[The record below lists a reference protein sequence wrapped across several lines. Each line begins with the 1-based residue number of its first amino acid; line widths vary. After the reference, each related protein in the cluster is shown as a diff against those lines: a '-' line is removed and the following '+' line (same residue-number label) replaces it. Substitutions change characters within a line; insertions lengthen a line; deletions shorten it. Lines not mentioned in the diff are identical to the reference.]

1 MALRFASLGSGS
13 RGNATLIQA
22 GATRLLLDGGFPARE
37 LEKRLSHIGV
47 AAHSLDGIL
56 VTHEHQDHILGV
68 GALARRFGLPVW
80 LTHGTLHCGRLGALP
95 DARVIHA
102 QQQPFRIGDLQVL
115 AYPVPHDAREPV
127 QFVFETSTARFGV
140 LTDVGAITP
149 HIVKTLADCSALLLE
164 CNHDREMLASGPYP
178 PALQRRVGGSLGHL
192 SNCQAA
198 QFLQQVAH
206 PGLKRLVVGHISAKN
221 NTPELVRTSLVM
233 AVPQI
238 EEQVTL
244 VQQDHVSEWFEG

>member
-1 MALRFASLGSGS
+1 MLFASLGSGS

-37 LEKRLSHIGV
+37 LEKRLLHIGV
-47 AAHSLDGIL
+47 TPQSLDGIL
-56 VTHEHQDHILGV
+56 VTHEHHDHIRGV

-80 LTHGTLHCGRLGALP
+80 LTHGTLHCGRLGSLP
-95 DARVIHA
+95 DARIIHA
-102 QQQPFRIGDLQVL
+102 QQQPFRIGALQVL
-115 AYPVPHDAREPV
+115 AYSVPHDAREPV
-127 QFVFETSTARFGV
+127 QFVFETSAARLGV

-149 HIVKTLADCSALLLE
+149 HIVRTLADCTALLLE

-178 PALQRRVGGSLGHL
+178 PVLRRRVGGSLGHL

-198 QFLQQVAH
+198 RLLQQVAH
-206 PGLKRLVVGHISAKN
+206 PGLKQLVIGHVSEKN
-221 NTPELVRTSLVM
+221 NTPDLARTSLVD

-238 EEQVTL
+238 EERL
-244 VQQDHVSEWFEG
+244 ALIRQDHVSQWFEG